1 MMKGRILLLED
12 DESLRRGI
20 CFKLEK
26 EGYEVLA
33 CAGIQE
39 GMRLWNNSEIDLVI
53 CDITLED
60 GSGLDFCREIRRISN
75 VRFMFLTA
83 MDQEIDI
90 VMGYEA
96 GRMTMW

>member
-39 GMRLWNNSEIDLVI
+39 GMRLGKKKKL
-53 CDITLED
+53 
-60 GSGLDFCREIRRISN
+60 R
-75 VRFMFLTA
+75 
-83 MDQEIDI
+83 
-90 VMGYEA
+90 
-96 GRMTMW
+96 